1 MDESSSHDQNRE
13 EGRGKKKLLASALL
27 LALPA
32 LIPLVFLH
40 EAEDTISKIV
50 LASTSLC
57 VALLNVMVLMRLR
70 KWSKSLEKES
80 TSDLP

>member
-1 MDESSSHDQNRE
+1 MDERSSHDQNRE
-13 EGRGKKKLLASALL
+13 KGRDKKKLLAAALL

-40 EAEDTISKIV
+40 EAEATISKIV
-50 LASTSLC
+50 LVSTSLC
-57 VALLNVMVLMRLR
+57 VALLNVMVLVTLR
-70 KWSKSLEKES
+70 KWSRSLEKNS